1 MWPDCVVVATPFFD
15 DDPDHGRYHEGL
27 GNVTP
32 ADAYFGRDRAI
43 LKRKEENQGKDH
55 ETAPLDQPEAHGVNY
70 NPMSQT
76 LQMAITS
83 DSPIYLTTD
92 TIHFDT

>member
-1 MWPDCVVVATPFFD
+1 MR
-15 DDPDHGRYHEGL
+15 HSQ
-27 GNVTP
+27 
-32 ADAYFGRDRAI
+32 
-43 LKRKEENQGKDH
+43 RKEGDQGEDH
-55 ETAPLDQPEAHGVNY
+55 ETAPLDQPEARGVNC

>member
-15 DDPDHGRYHEGL
+15 DDPDHGRYHEG
-27 GNVTP
+27 P
-32 ADAYFGRDRAI
+32 RKRHAGRRLLRAGQSHP
-43 LKRKEENQGKDH
+43 KRKEENQGKDH
-55 ETAPLDQPEAHGVNY
+55 ETEPLDQPEAHGVNY